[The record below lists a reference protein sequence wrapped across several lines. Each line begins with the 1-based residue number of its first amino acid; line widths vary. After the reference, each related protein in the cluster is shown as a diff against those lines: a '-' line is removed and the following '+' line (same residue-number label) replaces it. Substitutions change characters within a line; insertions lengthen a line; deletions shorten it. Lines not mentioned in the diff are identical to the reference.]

1 MCGHLG
7 TSTGHCDLIESVAY
21 VRVCV
26 CDCSHLSTRKGYCD
40 ILESVGCMF
49 MCVTILA
56 QEKDVLT

>member
-1 MCGHLG
+1 M
-7 TSTGHCDLIESVAY
+7 Y
-21 VRVCV
+21 VCV

-40 ILESVGCMF
+40 ILESMGCMF